1 MTGGRRLWRV
11 FPWDPRARE
20 GEPFSATFVP
30 GGQGRGRFDLPG
42 RASGVLYAAESPEH
56 AVAEMIQRFRNQP
69 VPLEMDDLLVAGHP
83 LALVEVGVAEGLSAR
98 IADLCDPALLARHA
112 IAPDTTA
119 ARARPASQRVA
130 EAVLAGGYAGLRWWS
145 AFFGEWHTTVLF
157 RESAAAAD
165 LAYGPPEPLDLGHAA
180 LREAAR
186 WLDVT
191 LR

>member
-1 MTGGRRLWRV
+1 MNGARRLWRV
-11 FPWDPRARE
+11 FPWNPAARD

-42 RASGVLYAAESPEH
+42 RAAGVLYAAESPEH

-69 VPLEMDDLLVAGHP
+69 VPLEMDDLVVAGHP
-83 LALVEVGVAEGLSAR
+83 LALVEVEVAAGLGTR

-119 ARARPASQRVA
+119 ARERPTSQRVA
-130 EAVLAGGYAGLRWWS
+130 EALLAAGYAGLRWWS
-145 AFFGEWHTTVLF
+145 AFCGEWHTTVLF
-157 RESAAAAD
+157 RESAAAGD
-165 LAYGPPEPLDLGHAA
+165 LACGPPEPLDLGHTA

-191 LR
+191 VR